1 MCSGNLRQLSEGMS
15 FSRCFQLF
23 GNINNDSTAEDHNL
37 MDTWMN
43 YTKVLVHWNRKTCT
57 GGKKNKKNSRCLFSV
72 LLSCCHCCHF
82 PVSAGGA
89 MTSLPNVFNVHCALN
104 DGTCAA
110 VFSALSSP
118 WALSEW
124 QSPHF
129 LKLAINTGHRFK
141 SKLTRKADAAGET
154 HSDGREGAACLHSGG
169 HKHMLPLRQSVMGD
183 GGVGGGGVFLIIAD
197 KEQMRGKS
205 HRQTTCG
212 HIVK

>member
-23 GNINNDSTAEDHNL
+23 GNIKNDSTAEDHNL

-43 YTKVLVHWNRKTCT
+43 YTKLLVHRNRKTCM
-57 GGKKNKKNSRCLFSV
+57 GGDWTTKNSCCLFSI

-89 MTSLPNVFNVHCALN
+89 MTSFPNVFNVHCAPN

-124 QSPHF
+124 PSPHF

-141 SKLTRKADAAGET
+141 SKLTGKADAAAGET
-154 HSDGREGAACLHSGG
+154 HSGGREAAACLHSGR
-169 HKHMLPLRQSVMGD
+169 HKHMLPLRQRVMW
-183 GGVGGGGVFLIIAD
+183 GVGGCF
-197 KEQMRGKS
+197 S
-205 HRQTTCG
+205 S
-212 HIVK
+212 